1 MKVEKEFSILV
12 ILIVG
17 LILFIIYPFTQVSN
31 LQYSSFYGNIEDFD
45 FTGKN
50 CIVGLN
56 AKDIG
61 FMSEDFRIQSVRNIT
76 IENNG
81 EQRFINYS
89 PFLFVHNNHDFY
101 LPLSN
106 IGNIDVDIL
115 FNNLTMS
122 KYSNS
127 IMLKGDMSDNYAN
140 KFKLKSG
147 ELFINN
153 WEMNVSIGGEEI
165 TDFERISFELD
176 DSSNIIFHSE
186 NISLLTDKVSG
197 FEIIKHTESQML
209 KMRLVLGEGTLLLD
223 DHLFEIKGSNILNI
237 ALLPQD
243 QGQNFYIDNTKARF
257 YGLTNFA
264 RLNTEDII
272 ISDFEYWI
280 KVEPEKLNAYA
291 VVILVILTG
300 WYAWSTRSA
309 LDDERKNRKITA
321 IEKKLENVYSP
332 MDEAVTEFKL
342 ESEKILAELGAED
355 DVPVKIKEIFEKLT
369 ENLLGVKRHYGHLI
383 DFDII
388 NSHQD
393 VWNLYLSLDKTTDR
407 EKLDDFIDTINVFG
421 KDIIIK
427 ISKYKTEIEDI
438 QES

>member
-1 MKVEKEFSILV
+1 
-12 ILIVG
+12 
-17 LILFIIYPFTQVSN
+17 
-31 LQYSSFYGNIEDFD
+31 
-45 FTGKN
+45 
-50 CIVGLN
+50 
-56 AKDIG
+56 
-61 FMSEDFRIQSVRNIT
+61 
-76 IENNG
+76 
-81 EQRFINYS
+81 
-89 PFLFVHNNHDFY
+89 
-101 LPLSN
+101 
-106 IGNIDVDIL
+106 
-115 FNNLTMS
+115 
-122 KYSNS
+122 
-127 IMLKGDMSDNYAN
+127 
-140 KFKLKSG
+140 
-147 ELFINN
+147 
-153 WEMNVSIGGEEI
+153 MNVSIDGEKI

-176 DSSNIIFHSE
+176 DSSNIIFHSD

-197 FEIIKHTESQML
+197 FEIIKHKESQML
-209 KMRLVLGEGTLLLD
+209 NMRLVLGEGTLSLD
-223 DHLFEIKGSNILNI
+223 DHLFVIRGSNILNI
-237 ALLPQD
+237 AILPQD
-243 QGQNFYIDNTKARF
+243 QGRNFYIDNTKARF
-257 YGLTNFA
+257 YGFTNFA

-309 LDDERKNRKITA
+309 LDNERKNRKITA

-342 ESEKILAELGAED
+342 ESEKILAVLGAED

-369 ENLLGVKRHYGHLI
+369 KNLFGVKRHYGHLI

-427 ISKYKTEIEDI
+427 ISKYKKEIEDI
-438 QES
+438 QAS